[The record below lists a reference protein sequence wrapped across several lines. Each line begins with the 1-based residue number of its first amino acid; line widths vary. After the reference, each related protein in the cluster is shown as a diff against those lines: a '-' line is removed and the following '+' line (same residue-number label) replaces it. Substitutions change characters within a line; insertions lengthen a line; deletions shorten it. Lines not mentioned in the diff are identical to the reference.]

1 MRMKKMVLRV
11 RMVMVR
17 MVMMRMVMVRIVMV
31 MVRMVRMV
39 RVRMKAVTSQE
50 RYATPPSCAV
60 EIESML
66 GLKKGSLSPRKS
78 WMLSL
83 DLVRVV
89 EFSIK
94 RSRSRMGKSNHF
106 P

>member
-1 MRMKKMVLRV
+1 
-11 RMVMVR
+11 MVR
-17 MVMMRMVMVRIVMV
+17 MEVR
-31 MVRMVRMV
+31 VRAE
-39 RVRMKAVTSQE
+39 VRMKAVTSQE